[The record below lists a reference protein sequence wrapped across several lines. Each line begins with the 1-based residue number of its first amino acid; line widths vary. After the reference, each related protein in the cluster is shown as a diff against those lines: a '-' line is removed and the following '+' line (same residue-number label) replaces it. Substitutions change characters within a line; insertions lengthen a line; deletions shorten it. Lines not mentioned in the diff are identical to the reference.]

1 MVQVNEG
8 EVQEQVVETTP
19 HAHAHTAVDY
29 CKREIRFFEDS
40 SMDPLE

>member
-19 HAHAHTAVDY
+19 QAHTGTAVDN
-29 CKREIRFFEDS
+29 CKRKIKFFEDS